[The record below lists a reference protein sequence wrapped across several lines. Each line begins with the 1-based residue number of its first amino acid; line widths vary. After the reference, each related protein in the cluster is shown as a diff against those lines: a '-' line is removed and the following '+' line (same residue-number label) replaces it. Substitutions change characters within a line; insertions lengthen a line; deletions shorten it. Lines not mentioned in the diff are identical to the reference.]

1 MKKLLITR
9 PLVGPILDQA
19 QTLFDVTLRDSGAGM
34 TEAEATEAL
43 CTYDAILATLGDG
56 FTGQAFGAPGDKLR
70 CGVIG
75 NFGVG
80 YSHIDDAAAAKVGVA
95 VSNTPDVLTDATAD
109 IGLTLILATARR
121 AGEGERLV
129 RSGEWGGFGP
139 KSLLG
144 THVTGK
150 TVGIVGMGRIGQ
162 AVARRCHFG
171 FDMPVVYFNR
181 SEKEL
186 PMAARRMDTLT
197 QLMAEADFVVVTVPG
212 GGETTKLINAEALA
226 AMKSNGIFVNI
237 SRGEVVDE
245 DALIDVLERQAIAGA
260 GLDVYEKEPM
270 VPERL
275 RALDNCVLLPHLGS
289 ATKETRL
296 AMGQMALD
304 NIIAWSEGREPPQRV
319 N

>member
-9 PLVGPILDQA
+9 DIAAPVIAQA
-19 QTLFDVTLRDSGAGM
+19 RDLFDVTVHDGGALDATASAQALRD
-34 TEAEATEAL
+34 
-43 CTYDAILATLGDG
+43 YDAILPTLGDD
-56 FTGQAFGAPGDKLR
+56 FAAPVFDGDLR
-70 CGVIG
+70 CKMLG

-80 YSHIDDAAAAKVGVA
+80 YNHIDAAAARSAGVT

-121 AGEGERLV
+121 AGEGERMV
-129 RSGEWGGFGP
+129 RSGAWGGFGP
-139 KSLLG
+139 KNLLG

-150 TVGIVGMGRIGQ
+150 TVGIIGMGRIGQ

-171 FDMPVVYFNR
+171 FAMEVVFFNR
-181 SEKEL
+181 SAKSVDF
-186 PMAARRMDTLT
+186 PAHQVDTLSEA
-197 QLMAEADFVVVTVPG
+197 MGADFVVVTTPG
-212 GGETTKLINAEALA
+212 GVETTRLIDKDALA
-226 AMKSNGIFVNI
+226 AMKSSGIFVNI

-245 DALIDVLERQAIAGA
+245 AALIDALESGAITAA
-260 GLDVYEKEPM
+260 GLDVYENEPH

-275 RALDNCVLLPHLGS
+275 RALENCVLLPHLGS
-289 ATKETRL
+289 ATGETRQ

-304 NIIAWSEGREPPQRV
+304 NIIAWADGKTPPQAV